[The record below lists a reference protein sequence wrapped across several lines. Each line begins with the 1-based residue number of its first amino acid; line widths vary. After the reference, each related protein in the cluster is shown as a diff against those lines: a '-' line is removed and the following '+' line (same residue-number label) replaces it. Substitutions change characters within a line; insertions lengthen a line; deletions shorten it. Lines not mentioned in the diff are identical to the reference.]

1 MKTFKDLKFEEHSYA
16 KYYKGAKQA
25 TMNFENGFGVSVL
38 IGSCFYSNGVNSYEL
53 AVLKNGNLCYDS
65 GLTEDVFGR
74 LSAREVT
81 KIMKQVQQLKII
93 A

>member
-1 MKTFKDLKFEEHSYA
+1 MKTFKDLMFKKHYYA

-38 IGSCFYSNGVNSYEL
+38 IGSCFYSNGVDSYEL
-53 AVLKNGNLCYDS
+53 AVLKNGHLCYDS

-81 KIMKQVQQLKII
+81 KIMKQVQQLKITP
-93 A
+93 

>member
-1 MKTFKDLKFEEHSYA
+1 MKTFKDLRFKKHQLDRF
-16 KYYKGAKQA
+16 YKGSKQA

-38 IGSCFYSNGVNSYEL
+38 IGSCFYSNGVDSYEV
-53 AVLKNGNLCYDS
+53 AVLKNGDLCYDS

-81 KIMKQVQQLKII
+81 KIMKQVQQLKITP
-93 A
+93 

>member
-1 MKTFKDLKFEEHSYA
+1 MKTFKDLRFKKHYYA

-38 IGSCFYSNGVNSYEL
+38 IGSCFYSNGVDSYEL
-53 AVLKNGNLCYDS
+53 AVLKNGKLCYNS

-81 KIMKQVQQLKII
+81 KIMKQVQQLKITP
-93 A
+93 

>member
-1 MKTFKDLKFEEHSYA
+1 MKTFKDLKFKKHHIA
-16 KYYKGAKQA
+16 KICKGAKQA

-38 IGSCFYSNGVNSYEL
+38 IGSCFYSNGVDSYEV
-53 AVLKNGNLCYDS
+53 AVLKNGDLCYDS

-81 KIMKQVQQLKII
+81 KIMKQVQQLKITP
-93 A
+93 